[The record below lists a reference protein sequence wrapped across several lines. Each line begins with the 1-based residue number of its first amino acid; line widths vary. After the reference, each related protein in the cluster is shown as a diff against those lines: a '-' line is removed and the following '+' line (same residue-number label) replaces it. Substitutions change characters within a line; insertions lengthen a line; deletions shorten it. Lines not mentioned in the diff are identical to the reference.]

1 MEKIDKLQNELIAKN
16 EVLSKHIEPPCKAHI
31 TLSVMNLDDDD
42 LETCKNMLQEK
53 FKPNLTEADRT
64 LTFEGI
70 GRFGNRVLFVKPNLG
85 IESLKKMH
93 LELQNLLIES
103 EIKTEVGRE
112 YNPHVT
118 LFKTSKPK
126 GGRKRNSKGKDKT
139 GFDDDLIEE
148 FKDINFGEE
157 IVEEI
162 QLLSMNK
169 PKAEDGY
176 YHCEASFSL
185 C

>member
-1 MEKIDKLQNELIAKN
+1 LEKIDKLQTDLIAKN
-16 EVLSKHIEPPCKAHI
+16 EVLAKYIEPPCKAHI
-31 TLSVMNLDDDD
+31 TLSVMHLDDEE

-53 FKPNLTEADRT
+53 YKQSLSEAERT
-64 LTFEGI
+64 LSFEGI
-70 GRFGNRVLFVKPNLG
+70 GRFGNRVLFVKPNTG
-85 IESLKKMH
+85 IESLQKMQ

-103 EIKTEVGRE
+103 DLKTEVGRD
-112 YNPHVT
+112 YHPHVT

-126 GGRKRNSKGKDKT
+126 GGRKRNNKGKDKL
-139 GFDDDLIEE
+139 GFDDELIEE
-148 FKDINFGEE
+148 FKDLDFGEE
-157 IVEEI
+157 IVEDI